1 MVRRTI
7 AEIKSSCCTTWE
19 HPAARVMLG
28 DHLHPGGRELTE
40 AAIEAT
46 GAAAGDVVLDVGC
59 GHGASLRLMHENGIR
74 AVGLDLSEGA
84 LRGASD
90 FGPVVAGDGE
100 RIPLSTAR
108 IDGAVLE
115 CVLSLFIDK
124 AQALRELKRV
134 LKPGGRLAVS
144 DVVVEDSLP
153 PLLDSAA
160 AWSCCLGGA
169 LSKRGYVDLIASA
182 GFEVIH
188 VRDHSGALTATIE
201 QVRRR
206 LSLFEMSAV
215 VGQVRLDDLGLSS
228 EVLERA
234 RNIAAVLIGLVRQGA
249 LSYVLITAQNP
260 RGSTPSVAA
269 AGAESLLAEHASTQ

>member
-1 MVRRTI
+1 
-7 AEIKSSCCTTWE
+7 
-19 HPAARVMLG
+19 
-28 DHLHPGGRELTE
+28 LTE

-46 GAAAGDVVLDVGC
+46 GAAVGNVVLDVGC
-59 GHGASLRLMHENGIR
+59 GHGASLRLMNERGIH

-84 LRGASD
+84 LRQASHS
-90 FGPVVAGDGE
+90 GLVVAGDGE

-124 AQALRELKRV
+124 ARALTELKRV
-134 LKPGGRLAVS
+134 LRPGGRLAIS

-169 LSKRGYVDLIASA
+169 LSKREYVELIASA

-188 VRDHSGALTATIE
+188 VRDNSVALAATIE
-201 QVRRR
+201 KVRRR
-206 LSLFEMSAV
+206 LALFEMSAV
-215 VGQVRLDDLGLSS
+215 VGQVRLSDLGISS
-228 EVLERA
+228 EVLERG
-234 RNIAAVLIGLVRQGA
+234 RNIAAVLIGLVRRGA
-249 LSYVLITAQNP
+249 LGYVLITAQNP
-260 RGSTPSVAA
+260 RASTPSVAA
-269 AGAESLLAEHASTQ
+269 TGAGRQSESP

>member
-1 MVRRTI
+1 MGRRTI

-19 HPAARVMLG
+19 HPAARLLLG

-40 AAIEAT
+40 DAIEAT
-46 GAAAGDVVLDVGC
+46 SAAAGDVVLDVGC
-59 GHGASLRLMHENGIR
+59 GHGAALRLMHEKGIH

-84 LRGASD
+84 LRQASHS
-90 FGPVVAGDGE
+90 GLVVAGDGDH
-100 RIPLSTAR
+100 IPLAAGC
-108 IDGAVLE
+108 IDGAVME

-124 AQALRELKRV
+124 ARALRELKRV
-134 LKPGGRLAVS
+134 LRPRGRLAVS

-153 PLLDSAA
+153 PLLESAA

-169 LSKRGYVDLIASA
+169 LSKREYVGLIASA

-188 VRDHSGALTATIE
+188 VRDNSVALMATIE
-201 QVRRR
+201 KVRRR

-215 VGQVRLDDLGLSS
+215 VAQVRLNDLGISS

-234 RNIAAVLIGLVRQGA
+234 RNIAAVLIGLVRRGA
-249 LSYVLITAQNP
+249 LGYVLITAQNP
-260 RGSTPSVAA
+260 RGPTPSVAA
-269 AGAESLLAEHASTQ
+269 AGAGRQSESP